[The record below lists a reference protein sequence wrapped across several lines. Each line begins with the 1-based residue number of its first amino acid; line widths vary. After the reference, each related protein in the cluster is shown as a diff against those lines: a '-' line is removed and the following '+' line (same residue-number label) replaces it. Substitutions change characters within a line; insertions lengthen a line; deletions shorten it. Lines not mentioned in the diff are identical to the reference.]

1 MSTATTATDD
11 EASMGILLACVL
23 AGVATAVV
31 AFVMTADFLL
41 AMGAYIVTACFS
53 YALTWV
59 IQ

>member
-1 MSTATTATDD
+1 MSTATTADS

-23 AGVATAVV
+23 AGVAAGIGG
-31 AFVMTADFLL
+31 FVMTQDILL
-41 AMGAYIVTACFS
+41 AMGAYVVTACFS